1 VVVILRED
9 IRPILQELKKRL
21 KDIYGDRLRSVVLFG
36 SSARGDFTEE
46 SDIDV
51 LVVLKSIIDFD
62 KDFNTIFDLTL
73 NVEKNY
79 DDFVMISVIPAK
91 EEDYLSKVTPFLL
104 NVRKEG
110 IQI

>member
-1 VVVILRED
+1 MVILRED
-9 IRPILQELKKRL
+9 IKPVLQELKKRL
-21 KDIYGDRLRSVVLFG
+21 KDTYGDRLHSVVLFG

-46 SDIDV
+46 SDVDV

-79 DDFVMISVIPAK
+79 DDFVMISAMPAK

>member
-1 VVVILRED
+1 MVILRED
-9 IRPILQELKKRL
+9 IKPVLQELKKRL

-46 SDIDV
+46 SDVDV

-79 DDFVMISVIPAK
+79 NDFVMISVIPAK

-104 NVRKEG
+104 NVCKEG

>member
-1 VVVILRED
+1 MRED
-9 IRPILQELKKRL
+9 IRPVLQELKKCL
-21 KDIYGDRLRSVVLFG
+21 KDTYGDRLHSVVLFG

-46 SDIDV
+46 SDVDV

-79 DDFVMISVIPAK
+79 DDFVMISAIPAK

>member
-1 VVVILRED
+1 LRED
-9 IRPILQELKKRL
+9 IRPILKELKKRL
-21 KDIYGDRLRSVVLFG
+21 KDAYGDRLRSVVLFG

-46 SDIDV
+46 SDVDV

-79 DDFVMISVIPAK
+79 DDFVMISIIPAK
-91 EEDYLSKVTPFLL
+91 EEDYLSKVTPFLS

>member
-1 VVVILRED
+1 VVILRED
-9 IRPILQELKKRL
+9 IRPVLQELKKCL
-21 KDIYGDRLRSVVLFG
+21 KDTYGDRLHSVVLFG
-36 SSARGDFTEE
+36 SSARDDFTEE
-46 SDIDV
+46 SDVDV

-104 NVRKEG
+104 NIRKEG

>member
-1 VVVILRED
+1 LRED

-36 SSARGDFTEE
+36 SSARSDFTEE
-46 SDIDV
+46 SDVSDVDV

-62 KDFNTIFDLTL
+62 KDFNTVFDLTL

>member
-1 VVVILRED
+1 VIILRED
-9 IRPILQELKKRL
+9 IKPVLQELKKCL
-21 KDIYGDRLRSVVLFG
+21 KDTYGDRLHSVVLFG

-46 SDIDV
+46 SDVDV

>member
-1 VVVILRED
+1 MRED

-36 SSARGDFTEE
+36 SSARGDFTKE
-46 SDIDV
+46 SDVDV

-79 DDFVMISVIPAK
+79 DDFVMISAIPTK

>member
-1 VVVILRED
+1 MRED
-9 IRPILQELKKRL
+9 IKPILQEFKERL
-21 KDIYGDRLRSVVLFG
+21 KDTYGDRLRSVVLFG
-36 SSARGDFTEE
+36 SSARDDFTEE
-46 SDIDV
+46 SDVDV

-73 NVEKNY
+73 NVEKKY
-79 DDFVMISVIPAK
+79 DDFVMISIISAK